1 MVQSTEEIASYRV
14 LITGGSGFIGTHLIA
29 ALDGAFIVNADLV
42 APASLN
48 NSQYAPADIRDE
60 AAMDLLFG
68 THKFNCVIHL
78 AAAHKDFGIPEEEY
92 FSVNEGGMKVLCAL
106 CTKYNVQK
114 FVFFSSVAVY
124 GTQENSTDETT
135 LPSPDNHYGASK
147 WSAEKV
153 LHQWQHEN
161 AERLA
166 IILRPA
172 LVFGEGNT
180 ANMYRLIDQIS
191 KKRYFNVGRGNNVK
205 SIAYVK
211 NVINATLYLLNAKE
225 NGLHIYNYADTP
237 HLPTAEI
244 GNNIAKFCGN
254 PSPMSIPFTLLL
266 VMAKPFDVL
275 IKLTGRDLPISS
287 NRVRKFAMQ
296 TWHNAPK
303 IVQEGFVAKYST
315 IEGLNQM
322 VNWYKQ
328 MNKPQ

>member
-1 MVQSTEEIASYRV
+1 
-14 LITGGSGFIGTHLIA
+14 
-29 ALDGAFIVNADLV
+29 
-42 APASLN
+42 
-48 NSQYAPADIRDE
+48 
-60 AAMDLLFG
+60 MDLLFG

-124 GTQENSTDETT
+124 GTQENSTDENT

-211 NVINATLYLLNAKE
+211 NVVNATLYLLNAKE
-225 NGLHIYNYADTP
+225 NGL
-237 HLPTAEI
+237 PTVWLGVWKENAKALAFYTSFGFRIFGETDFI
-244 GNNIAKFCGN
+244 LGN
-254 PSPMSIPFTLLL
+254 
-266 VMAKPFDVL
+266 
-275 IKLTGRDLPISS
+275 DLQKDWLMCKVI
-287 NRVRKFAMQ
+287 
-296 TWHNAPK
+296 
-303 IVQEGFVAKYST
+303 
-315 IEGLNQM
+315 
-322 VNWYKQ
+322 
-328 MNKPQ
+328 